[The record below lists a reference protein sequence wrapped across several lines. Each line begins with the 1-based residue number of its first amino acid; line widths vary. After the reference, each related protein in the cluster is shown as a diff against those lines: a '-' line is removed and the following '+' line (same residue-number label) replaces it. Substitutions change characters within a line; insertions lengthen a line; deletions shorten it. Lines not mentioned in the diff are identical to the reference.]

1 MGPAVSVLRNDTV
14 AVRARRRA
22 VVAVS
27 DSKRTQS
34 DPALAREGSELATDP
49 EAVQQ
54 LREQL
59 PRFVE
64 RTLERAGAEGVV
76 VALDGRVGST
86 VAAVLAIEAVGVDR
100 VCGLV
105 LPANMNDEASA
116 RAAEAVASMLS
127 IEYERLQ
134 LRPLLS
140 AFQRVIGATGE
151 PVDDVVALDNARERF
166 RMACLY
172 YVANTTDRLV
182 LGSVDRTRRLLG
194 SVTKHGD
201 DGVDLAPLAPLY
213 HTEVR
218 ALARAVD
225 VPSNILDRSTRTA
238 GRADSDPE
246 QLGVDPETLDEILH
260 ALVDEAQP
268 PAAVA
273 ERLTVDRAT
282 VQRVRQWRETTRHK
296 RRPPLT
302 PSIDL

>member
-1 MGPAVSVLRNDTV
+1 M
-14 AVRARRRA
+14 
-22 VVAVS
+22 S
-27 DSKRTQS
+27 DSKPS
-34 DPALAREGSELATDP
+34 AHDPALARERSELATEP
-49 EAVQQ
+49 EAVQR

-100 VCGLV
+100 VSGLV

-140 AFQRVIGATGE
+140 AFQRVIGAAGE
-151 PVDDVVALDNARERF
+151 PADDVVALDNARERF

-172 YVANTTDRLV
+172 YVANTTDRIV

-213 HTEVR
+213 YTEVR

-260 ALVDEAQP
+260 ALVDQAQP

-273 ERLTVDRAT
+273 ERLAVDRAT
-282 VQRVRQWRETTRHK
+282 VQRVRKWCETTRHK